1 MLSAMKCKQR
11 NGQPG
16 RSWEEPSQPRML
28 SVLNKQPSEKALA
41 RQAGLGTMI
50 QEVLF
55 SRGREIYLL

>member
-41 RQAGLGTMI
+41 RQAGLGAMI

-55 SRGREIYLL
+55 SRGHEIYLL